1 MEQYLF
7 IILIVTIVYITMLV
21 TGLKSLTK
29 KQYKTQALGKLV
41 LVNNERNELGRFY
54 TVKYKYKVDNK
65 EYFLETSFNVSLE
78 FDSLYKV
85 EEQEIICYNTSN
97 PNDAYILS
105 DRNTDKK
112 TGALLIVL
120 GTIAAVAFYSVC
132 IIGMYHHG

>member
-41 LVNNERNELGRFY
+41 NVNKERNELGTSY

-78 FDSLYKV
+78 FDSLYNV
-85 EEQEIICYNTSN
+85 NEQEIICYNTSN

>member
-29 KQYKTQALGKLV
+29 KKYKTQALGE
-41 LVNNERNELGRFY
+41 LVNVNKERNELGTSY

-78 FDSLYKV
+78 FDSLYNV
-85 EEQEIICYNTSN
+85 NEQEIICYNTSN

-132 IIGMYHHG
+132 ILGMYHHG

>member
-41 LVNNERNELGRFY
+41 NVNKERNELGTSY

-85 EEQEIICYNTSN
+85 EEQEIICYNESN

>member
-29 KQYKTQALGKLV
+29 KQYKTQTLGE
-41 LVNNERNELGRFY
+41 LVNVNKERNELGTSY

-85 EEQEIICYNTSN
+85 NEQEIICYNTSN